1 MADYGRGA
9 KAGAIAGVVTGIIE
23 AIGTIALFSFTANDI
38 KTALQGTTLPAGI
51 TIDQAVTA
59 AMYLAAAVTFIASI
73 IVGLILGVI
82 FAAVA
87 NKYMTSKSFE
97 MRGLV
102 FGIILWIIGILG
114 NINNSYGSTYI
125 AASIVIG

>member
-38 KTALQGTTLPAGI
+38 KTALQGTTLAAGI
-51 TIDQAVTA
+51 TIDQALTA
-59 AMYLAAAVTFIASI
+59 AMYLAAVVTFIASI

-82 FAAVA
+82 FASVA
-87 NKYMTSKSFE
+87 NNYMTGKSFE
-97 MRGLV
+97 LRILV
-102 FGIILWIIGILG
+102 FVITVRIIRSLG
-114 NINNSYGSTYI
+114 TIE
-125 AASIVIG
+125 